1 MEDGEAIDLVTLRQ
15 IATMVDAHLR
25 LGVDCILSDVLGVVT
40 DALDE
45 EDNKLQLEVVL
56 DVFWVD
62 LHLFNELFCQFLVS
76 GNDFLI
82 AGLDRDRFVDTT
94 A

>member
-45 EDNKLQLEVVL
+45 EDNKLQLE
-56 DVFWVD
+56 
-62 LHLFNELFCQFLVS
+62 
-76 GNDFLI
+76 
-82 AGLDRDRFVDTT
+82 
-94 A
+94 